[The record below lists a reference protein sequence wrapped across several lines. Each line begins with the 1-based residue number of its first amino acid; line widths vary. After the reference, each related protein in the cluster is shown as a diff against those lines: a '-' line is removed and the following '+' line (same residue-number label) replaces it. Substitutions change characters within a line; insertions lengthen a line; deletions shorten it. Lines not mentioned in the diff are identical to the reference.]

1 MNSMHLYF
9 IEYENQLLSKIRVS
23 NVFLASKI
31 KMILMILISFICS
44 THQATV
50 AEYDFV
56 NIASTTVQSSINPL
70 TQPNIT
76 FPSKF

>member
-9 IEYENQLLSKIRVS
+9 IEDENQFWSKLWVS
-23 NVFLASKI
+23 NILQVSKI
-31 KMILMILISFICS
+31 KMILIMLISFICS

-50 AEYDFV
+50 AEYAFA
-56 NIASTTVQSSINPL
+56 NIAGTTVQSSINPL